1 MTWDDIPDAEYRR
14 ISADKSGEGRDITR
28 QGADNAAL
36 AADAGRTF
44 GDTPYVDPSV
54 SAADVD
60 AVRPEFLRLL
70 EDLEAGR
77 VNGVVVHTIDR
88 LVRRFDDLQRLLDIW
103 DRASECGREIRPIVT
118 STRSFDLHVP
128 SDVMLLAMEVI
139 AADQEI
145 RRTRRRAV
153 RSHLD
158 NARRGRAGGGPRP
171 FGWNDDR
178 QTLHPVESAAV
189 REAVLDVMAGA
200 AGWGQVANRW
210 NDVGL
215 RTPFGN
221 TWIAA
226 NVRATLRNP
235 RLAGIRT
242 YKGEPVVHEDGTYV
256 KGPWQS
262 ILTIEQWETYWAV
275 VGPDRGVPR
284 TQEPRRYLLSGL
296 LRCSRCTKKLIGKTT
311 STKGLIYAC
320 PPRGSGGCGGTSI
333 RGRAA
338 EKLVEELVLRRL
350 EAGRETSRASTTFTG
365 DAELDEIRATAGRV
379 LREIQDGEPSAR
391 RLATIEV
398 LEEREA
404 LLIREKVR
412 SAAVAAREGGK
423 SGDVRAAWRSSS
435 WSTKRSTILD
445 VLAVVVVMPHSGA
458 NNKVDPDR
466 LVPTWLHGD
475 SRTRAGYP
483 PGIGS
488 QPWSSDSSSPR
499 DGATT

>member
-1 MTWDDIPDAEYRR
+1 M
-14 ISADKSGEGRDITR
+14 
-28 QGADNAAL
+28 
-36 AADAGRTF
+36 
-44 GDTPYVDPSV
+44 

-103 DRASECGREIRPIVT
+103 DRARECGREIRPIVT

-158 NARRGRAGGGPRP
+158 NARRGRADGGPRP

-210 NDVGL
+210 NDIGL

>member
-1 MTWDDIPDAEYRR
+1 MTWDDVPDAEYRR
-14 ISADKSGEGRDITR
+14 ISADKSGEGRGITR
-28 QGADNAAL
+28 QGTDNAAL
-36 AADAGRTF
+36 AADAGRALS
-44 GDTPYVDPSV
+44 GTPYVDPSV

-60 AVRPEFLRLL
+60 AVRPAFLRLL

-77 VNGVVVHTIDR
+77 VNGVVVYTIDR

-103 DRASECGREIRPIVT
+103 DRAAECGREIRPIVT
-118 STRSFDLHVP
+118 STRSYDLHVP

-145 RRTRRRAV
+145 HRTRRRAV

-158 NARRGRAGGGPRP
+158 NAERGRAGGGPRP

-178 QTLHPVESAAV
+178 RTLHPVESAAV

-210 NDVGL
+210 NDIGL

-256 KGPWQS
+256 IGPWQS

-391 RLATIEV
+391 RLATIEA

-423 SGDVRAAWRSSS
+423 PGDVRAAWRSSS

-458 NNKVDPDR
+458 NNKVNPDR

>member
-1 MTWDDIPDAEYRR
+1 M
-14 ISADKSGEGRDITR
+14 
-28 QGADNAAL
+28 
-36 AADAGRTF
+36 
-44 GDTPYVDPSV
+44 

-103 DRASECGREIRPIVT
+103 DRARECGREIRPIVT

-423 SGDVRAAWRSSS
+423 SGDVRAAWRFSS

-445 VLAVVVVMPHSGA
+445 VLAVVVVMQHSGA